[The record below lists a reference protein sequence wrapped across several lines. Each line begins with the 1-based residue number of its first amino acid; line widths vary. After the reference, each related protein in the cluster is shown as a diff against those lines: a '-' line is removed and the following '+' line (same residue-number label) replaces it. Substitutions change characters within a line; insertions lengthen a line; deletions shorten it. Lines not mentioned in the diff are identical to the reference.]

1 MRRSVTGMRTIQTFI
16 TATNTSKARFPI
28 SLSLKGHR
36 NIKPGGE
43 GSAGTADSPLETLP
57 TDNDHD

>member
-1 MRRSVTGMRTIQTFI
+1 MGCITGMRTTRTFI

-28 SLSLKGHR
+28 SLSLKGHP
-36 NIKPGGE
+36 NIKPGAE
-43 GSAGTADSPLETLP
+43 GLAETADSPLETLP

>member
-1 MRRSVTGMRTIQTFI
+1 MLTIQTFI

-28 SLSLKGHR
+28 SLSLKGHP
-36 NIKPGGE
+36 NIKPGAE
-43 GSAGTADSPLETLP
+43 GPAETADSPLETLP